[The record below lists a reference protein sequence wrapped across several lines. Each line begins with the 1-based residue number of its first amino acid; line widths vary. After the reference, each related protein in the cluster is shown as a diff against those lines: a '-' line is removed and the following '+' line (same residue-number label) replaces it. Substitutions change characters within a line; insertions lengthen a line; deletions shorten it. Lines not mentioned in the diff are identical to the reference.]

1 MKTANTNEIK
11 NDYTLAPWQVD
22 SVQRHDDGCFEIV
35 LSQRFMAFLKYTGK
49 LLNRTESEIL
59 QTIVAC
65 AVNQDSLQGWY
76 SALAYKSIDPSSYF
90 MTFGRIPYVKDLSA
104 ECLKYNIE
112 LFMTRILHL
121 QLIQLIESA
130 MNRNE
135 ESFMGIPFSSID
147 YQNMGIW
154 YKGPS
159 YYEAVLSASFNKYA
173 SQFDCNGEAEH
184 IFVSIPKPGHDVRI
198 LVRYPDS
205 NPEPYQN
212 KKFLVDRH
220 ILTIEKEDDTHSFV
234 KFEDF
239 NPAEFNNRFLYFI
252 QMDKSD
258 KEAFRKSEGKRYQ
271 GMTNAQINDCIVS
284 NMLLAYTS
292 DYSYKR
298 IRMKGADYKNAF
310 NVVFPSEKSSIRP
323 KDDDTVEIFQA
334 FYGSI
339 TTKILP

>member
-22 SVQRHDDGCFEIV
+22 SVQRHDDGFFEIV
-35 LSQRFMAFLKYTGK
+35 LSQRFMAFLKYAGK
-49 LLNRTESEIL
+49 LLNLTESEIL

-65 AVNQDSLQGWY
+65 AVDQDSLQGWY

-135 ESFMGIPFSSID
+135 DSFMGIPFSSID

-173 SQFDCNGEAEH
+173 SQIGCDGEAEH
-184 IFVSIPKPGHDVRI
+184 LFVSIPKPGYDVRI
-198 LVRYPDS
+198 LIRYPDS
-205 NPEPYQN
+205 HPEPYQN
-212 KKFLVDRH
+212 KKFLVDRQ
-220 ILTIEKEDDTHSFV
+220 ILTVEKEDDKHSFI

-239 NPAEFNNRFLYFI
+239 NPAEFYTRFLPFI
-252 QMDKSD
+252 QMNKFVN
-258 KEAFRKSEGKRYQ
+258 EVIRKSVYQ
-271 GMTNAQINDCIVS
+271 GMTKAQINDYDVS
-284 NMLLAYTS
+284 DMLLSYTS
-292 DYSYKR
+292 DTSYKR

>member
-11 NDYTLAPWQVD
+11 NDYTLPPREVD
-22 SVQRHDDGCFEIV
+22 SIQCHDDGFFEIV
-35 LSQRFMAFLKYTGK
+35 LSQRFMAFLKYAGK
-49 LLNRTESEIL
+49 LINRTESEIL

-65 AVNQDSLQGWY
+65 AVDQNELYGWY
-76 SALAYKSIDPSSYF
+76 MVIANPVVPPSFYF
-90 MTFGRIPYVKDLSA
+90 TTFSRIPYVENLST
-104 ECLKYNIE
+104 ERLKHNIE
-112 LFMTRILHL
+112 YFMTRILHY
-121 QLIQLIESA
+121 QLTRLIKSA

-135 ESFMGIPFSSID
+135 ESFLGIPFSSID
-147 YQNMGIW
+147 CQTMGIFFE
-154 YKGPS
+154 GPC

-173 SQFDCNGEAEH
+173 SQFDCDGEAEH

-212 KKFLVDRH
+212 KRFLVDRH

-239 NPAEFNNRFLYFI
+239 NPAEFNDRFLDFI

-258 KEAFRKSEGKRYQ
+258 KEAFCKSEGKKYQ
-271 GMTNAQINDCIVS
+271 GMTNAQINDRIVS
-284 NMLLAYTS
+284 DMLLSYTS
-292 DYSYKR
+292 DNSYKR
-298 IRMKGADYKNAF
+298 VRMKGADYMNAF
-310 NVVFPSEKSSIRP
+310 NVVFPSEKSSIHP